1 MAGEVS
7 ALSQLVDSV
16 ESMKVD
22 EKSKQQNAAAA
33 DDASDNSSVQITC
46 FSDIVND
53 VTLHFQIIR
62 LRNQQIYAWIGC
74 DSAKLGRVY
83 AAATTRPHNTVSV
96 TSIIGGVSDNT
107 GSGIARRIVLKT
119 GLNVILACNIP
130 KDSLMLEANAEK
142 KLVEKLIGLGYTRP
156 KAS

>member
-62 LRNQQIYAWIGC
+62 LRNQIYAWIGC

>member
-7 ALSQLVDSV
+7 AVSQLV

-22 EKSKQQNAAAA
+22 EKSKQQNAAAAA

-62 LRNQQIYAWIGC
+62 LRNQ
-74 DSAKLGRVY
+74 
-83 AAATTRPHNTVSV
+83 
-96 TSIIGGVSDNT
+96 
-107 GSGIARRIVLKT
+107 VLT
-119 GLNVILACNIP
+119 
-130 KDSLMLEANAEK
+130 
-142 KLVEKLIGLGYTRP
+142 
-156 KAS
+156 

>member
-22 EKSKQQNAAAA
+22 EKSKQQNAAAAAA

-62 LRNQQIYAWIGC
+62 LRNQ
-74 DSAKLGRVY
+74 
-83 AAATTRPHNTVSV
+83 
-96 TSIIGGVSDNT
+96 
-107 GSGIARRIVLKT
+107 VLT
-119 GLNVILACNIP
+119 
-130 KDSLMLEANAEK
+130 
-142 KLVEKLIGLGYTRP
+142 
-156 KAS
+156 

>member
-7 ALSQLVDSV
+7 AVSQLV

-33 DDASDNSSVQITC
+33 DADASDNSSVQITC

-62 LRNQQIYAWIGC
+62 LRNQ
-74 DSAKLGRVY
+74 
-83 AAATTRPHNTVSV
+83 
-96 TSIIGGVSDNT
+96 
-107 GSGIARRIVLKT
+107 VLT
-119 GLNVILACNIP
+119 
-130 KDSLMLEANAEK
+130 
-142 KLVEKLIGLGYTRP
+142 
-156 KAS
+156 

>member
-62 LRNQQIYAWIGC
+62 LRNQ
-74 DSAKLGRVY
+74 
-83 AAATTRPHNTVSV
+83 
-96 TSIIGGVSDNT
+96 
-107 GSGIARRIVLKT
+107 VLT
-119 GLNVILACNIP
+119 
-130 KDSLMLEANAEK
+130 
-142 KLVEKLIGLGYTRP
+142 
-156 KAS
+156 